1 MANDYKLWLGLQA
14 VLVDF
19 ASRLRSDCDVK
30 PTNHLRFQRRNKRYQ
45 RADGGCVTYFEK
57 ESVLQQFWELEAIEL
72 AFENEGTEWNGSLLG
87 KWLDVETV
95 EAK

>member
-1 MANDYKLWLGLQA
+1 MANDYSLWLGLQA

-19 ASRLRSDCDVK
+19 ASRLRSGCDVK
-30 PTNHLRFQRRNKRYQ
+30 PTNHLRFKVVKRKSTL
-45 RADGGCVTYFEK
+45 AGEDHVICFKK
-57 ESVLQQFWELEAIEL
+57 ETVLQQFWELEAIEL
-72 AFENEGTEWNGSLLG
+72 AFENEGTEWHGSLLG